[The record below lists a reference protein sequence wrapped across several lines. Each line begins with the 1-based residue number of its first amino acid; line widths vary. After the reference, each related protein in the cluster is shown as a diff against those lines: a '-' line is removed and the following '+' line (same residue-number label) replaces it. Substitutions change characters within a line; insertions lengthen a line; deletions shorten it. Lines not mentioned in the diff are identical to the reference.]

1 MLVDSTHFPRLAA
14 VGAEAA
20 ALEDGDDFFEEEFA
34 YGLELLLDGIAA
46 LIARSR

>member
-1 MLVDSTHFPRLAA
+1 MLVDPARFPRLAA

-20 ALEDGDDFFEEEFA
+20 ALEEGDDFFEEEFA